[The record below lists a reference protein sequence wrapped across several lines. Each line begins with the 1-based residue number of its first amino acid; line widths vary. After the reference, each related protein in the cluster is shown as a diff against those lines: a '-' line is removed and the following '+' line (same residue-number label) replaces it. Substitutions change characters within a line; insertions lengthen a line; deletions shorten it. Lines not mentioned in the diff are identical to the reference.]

1 MISNIGRFDR
11 VVRWIAAG
19 TIALLY
25 FTKVI
30 TGTVGIVLMVLAAI
44 LFLTGF
50 VRFCPL
56 YFPFGIRTNGKKD
69 ETCCTK

>member
-11 VVRWIAAG
+11 VIRWIAAG
-19 TIALLY
+19 AITLLY

-30 TGTVGIVLMVLAAI
+30 TGTLGIILMVLAAI

-56 YFPFGIRTNGKKD
+56 YFPFGIRTNREKEKS
-69 ETCCTK
+69 CCSI